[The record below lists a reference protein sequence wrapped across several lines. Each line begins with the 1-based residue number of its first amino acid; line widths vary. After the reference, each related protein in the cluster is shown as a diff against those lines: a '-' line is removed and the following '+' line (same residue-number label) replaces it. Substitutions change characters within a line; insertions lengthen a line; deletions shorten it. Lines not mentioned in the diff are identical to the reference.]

1 MQLSFWFVF
10 LWWHMLWNIFVIS
23 LFTICISFW
32 WGNSSG
38 LLTIFYSIFFPLL
51 LNFKSTVYIFN
62 YDLLSAMSLQ
72 IFFFG
77 LWWLVCSFSWDPFF
91 LISFF
96 PLPWAS
102 LFLIISSLWVSL
114 DLICFFEFHLIYS
127 IILTYWVGYLSIFSL
142 YFFLMRLYKFP
153 FSCYISH
160 ISQVLFDRP
169 NKNEMEIKKW
179 WNCY

>member
-38 LLTIFYSIFFPLL
+38 LLTIFYSIFSPYCWILRVL
-51 LNFKSTVYIFN
+51 CIFSIMIF
-62 YDLLSAMSLQ
+62 YQPCLCK
-72 IFFFG
+72 FFFG

-96 PLPWAS
+96 SFTLSFIVFNYFLPLS
-102 LFLIISSLWVSL
+102 FLGFNLLLRISFDLFYYSNILSWIFIYFQPL
-114 DLICFFEFHLIYS
+114 FFS
-127 IILTYWVGYLSIFSL
+127 
-142 YFFLMRLYKFP
+142 
-153 FSCYISH
+153 
-160 ISQVLFDRP
+160 
-169 NKNEMEIKKW
+169 NEAL
-179 WNCY
+179 